1 MKQYVKVMLGRKC
14 CMADIC
20 HAEGFIGA
28 DFLAKTDLSRSLCE
42 EWREFNKKHI
52 PSFLKEHPDKSK
64 VAAGLSCGYLW
75 TICKGLRTG
84 DIVLSPT
91 GNKGEL
97 YVGEVTGDYYYV
109 KDSDFPHR
117 RKVKWYNVI
126 IHREDMSEDLLH
138 SSGSIGTCA
147 DLSRHAQEIEKLIG
161 TNAPIKVMTNDPDVE
176 DPSVFAMEKY
186 LEEFLVSNWQNT
198 ELGKK
203 YDIFSDDGAMIGE
216 QYRTDTG
223 PIDILAISKDR
234 KTVLVIEL
242 KRGRSSDRVVGQIQR
257 YMGYVKEEVLEKGQK
272 LKGLIIGLKPDQ
284 GLKRALS
291 VCPDIEFCRYKVD
304 FKLIKE

>member
-1 MKQYVKVMLGRKC
+1 MKQYFKVMLGRKSS
-14 CMADIC
+14 MAEVC

-28 DFLAKTDLSRSLCE
+28 GFLAKIDLSGSLYD
-42 EWREFNKKHI
+42 EWREFNKTHI
-52 PSFLKEHPDKSK
+52 PHYLKEYPDKSK

-97 YVGEVTGDYYYV
+97 YVGEVTSDYYYV

-117 RKVKWYNVI
+117 RKVRWYNDI
-126 IHREDMSEDLLH
+126 IHREDMSEELLH

-147 DLSRHAQEIEKLIG
+147 DLSRYAQEIEKLIG
-161 TNAPIKVMTNDPDVE
+161 TNAPIRVKASDPDVE
-176 DPSVFAMEKY
+176 DPSIFAMEKY

-198 ELGKK
+198 ELGRN
-203 YDIFSDDGAMIGE
+203 YDIFSDEGEMIGE
-216 QYRTDTG
+216 QYQTDTG

-242 KRGRSSDRVVGQIQR
+242 KRGMASDRVVGQIQR

-272 LKGLIIGLKPDQ
+272 LKGLIIGLEPDK

-291 VCPDIEFCRYKVD
+291 MCPDIEFCRYKVD